1 MDVRDLDVADYLSKE
16 EKTTLDDVTK
26 QSNKARLDKKESRD
40 FLNIPLTK
48 LFENWAETMNSIIKE
63 LTSLFGNIRK
73 FSRYF
78 NDIDNFTNWW
88 IGMKNFL
95 SEFIY
100 IFVKKERSIYFGVTM
115 VIFALLIFVIQIT
128 S

>member
-73 FSRYF
+73 FSKYF